1 MFFILIGINTQIK
14 AQEFFFNENVVS
26 FCTEENDLAISF
38 PAGTSGEMAFEFSS
52 GCLGSTLS
60 PQWFIMQIDE
70 PGMLGITIEHSAGY
84 DVDFACYGPFT
95 GKNKQEV
102 IKNINEDVTI
112 YAVEDDYSF
121 LDIYSPSDTCYPQS
135 YLDEYK
141 RIKALEDSI
150 SDDCYSRFFQLD
162 YDDFASYWEYEE
174 YCDAEYENFM
184 ECIDEASQKEHV
196 VYPPDPVQFD
206 ITNPC
211 FRGYNDNYPLE
222 SMVDC
227 SYSTSSKE
235 FCYIPD
241 AKTGEWYLFLVT
253 NYSQKPGTI
262 SFDKTSGSATT
273 NCKII
278 VDAMTVGPV
287 CEGESFDLDVNNA
300 PENATF
306 LWTGPNG
313 FVSTEKN
320 PTISNA
326 TQENAGIYTV
336 VMVSNGVSSDEVEV
350 PVIVNKRQVVD
361 ITKEIKEGESYI
373 FGDEILTTSGE
384 YQKTFTSEDTG
395 CDSIVN
401 LSLTVLKY
409 DPVVVSSNSP
419 VCEGDAIS
427 FEVINSP
434 EDATFLWTGPNGFS
448 SDQKEP
454 VINMTTSDNAGLY
467 SLVATVNGYELP
479 VVETEVVITEKTR
492 VEIDSTIRQG
502 ETISFNGQQ
511 ISASG
516 TYQDTL
522 TSSLSGCDSIVTL
535 NLKVV
540 DYDPITI
547 TNNGPLCE
555 GESLSFSVKNAPENA
570 EFSWSGPNGFSSVA
584 DSPIVD
590 NVLSSNSGTYSL
602 TVTVNGTVLPTAETD
617 VVVNEI
623 KRAEISESIHQGE
636 SFLFNG
642 QQISVSGTY
651 HDTLT
656 SSLSG
661 CDSIVTLNLEVVDY
675 DLITITNNGPLCEG
689 ESLSFSVKN
698 APKNATFSWSG
709 PNGFTSVADSPIV
722 DNVLSTNGG
731 TYSLTITVNGTVLP
745 TAETDVVVNEIK
757 RVEISESIH
766 RGESFLFNGQQ
777 ISVSGTYQA
786 TLTSATSGCDSIV
799 TLDLTVVDYDPIIIT
814 NNSPLCEGELLSFNV
829 KNVPENAT
837 FSWSGPNGF
846 ASSDA
851 TPTVDNVLSTNSGTY
866 SLIVTVN
873 GTVLPTAKTDVVINE
888 IQHTEITDSIHPGE
902 TFLFNGQQLSAS
914 GTYNNT
920 LVSAI
925 SGCDSIV
932 TLNLTVV
939 DYDPI
944 IITNNGPLC
953 EGESLSFNVKNA
965 PKNASFSWSGPDGFS
980 SNDENPTVGNALCT
994 NSGTY
999 SLTVTVNG
1007 TVLPTTETDVVVNK
1021 IQHTEISD
1029 TILQGEAFL
1038 FNGQQISVSGTY
1050 QDTLVSSATG
1060 CDSIVTLKLFV
1071 EEIAPAIVSS
1081 NSPLCEGGNLSLYI
1095 DDAPEGVSYEWVG
1108 PNKFKSTEQNPT
1120 IDDVTKSNSGIYS
1133 VKYEYKGKSFNLTTP
1148 VVINSAKKQHVK
1160 AVIKGDE
1167 TYKIGDVEYSE
1178 AGEYTVT
1185 LVSATD
1191 CDSIVYLTLTRAYE
1205 AKADLIPEIVF
1216 TPNSDGENDRWII
1229 KNVELY
1235 SDINVTIYDRMG
1247 KIVREFNAYDN
1258 QENSWDG
1265 KDYRG
1270 RILPSTDYWYVID
1283 VVESDKQYVGHVTLL
1298 H

>member
-1 MFFILIGINTQIK
+1 MLLFFIMIGIDMQMK
-14 AQEFFFNENVVS
+14 AQVFFSNEDVVP

-38 PAGTSGEMAFEFSS
+38 PAGTSGEEAFDFSS

-70 PGMLGITIEHSAGY
+70 PGMLGITMEHSEGY
-84 DVDFACYGPFT
+84 DVDFACYGPFK

-102 IKNINEDVTI
+102 INSINEDITI
-112 YAVEDDYSF
+112 YNVEDDLSIF
-121 LDIYSPSDTCYPQS
+121 DVYSPSDTCYTQS
-135 YLDEYK
+135 YLDEYN
-141 RIKALEDSI
+141 RVMDLEDSI
-150 SDDCYSRFFQLD
+150 YNDCSSRFFLLN
-162 YDDFASYWEYEE
+162 YFDFNSDQEYEE
-174 YCDAEYENFM
+174 YCEAEYENLM
-184 ECIDEASQKEHV
+184 ECIDETAQKEHAI
-196 VYPPDPVQFD
+196 YPPDPVQFD

-222 SMVDC
+222 SIVDC

-287 CEGESFDLDVNNA
+287 CEGESFELDVNNA

-320 PTISNA
+320 PTISNV

-350 PVIVNKRQVVD
+350 PVVVNKRHVVD

-373 FGDEILTTSGE
+373 FGDEILTTTGE
-384 YQKTFTSEDTG
+384 YQKTFTSEVTG

-419 VCEGDAIS
+419 VCEGNAIS
-427 FEVINSP
+427 FEVLKSP
-434 EDATFLWTGPNGFS
+434 EDATFLWTGPNGFT

-479 VVETEVVITEKTR
+479 VVETEVVVTEKTR

-511 ISASG
+511 IS
-516 TYQDTL
+516 
-522 TSSLSGCDSIVTL
+522 
-535 NLKVV
+535 
-540 DYDPITI
+540 
-547 TNNGPLCE
+547 
-555 GESLSFSVKNAPENA
+555 
-570 EFSWSGPNGFSSVA
+570 
-584 DSPIVD
+584 
-590 NVLSSNSGTYSL
+590 
-602 TVTVNGTVLPTAETD
+602 
-617 VVVNEI
+617 
-623 KRAEISESIHQGE
+623 
-636 SFLFNG
+636 
-642 QQISVSGTY
+642 
-651 HDTLT
+651 
-656 SSLSG
+656 
-661 CDSIVTLNLEVVDY
+661 
-675 DLITITNNGPLCEG
+675 
-689 ESLSFSVKN
+689 
-698 APKNATFSWSG
+698 
-709 PNGFTSVADSPIV
+709 
-722 DNVLSTNGG
+722 
-731 TYSLTITVNGTVLP
+731 
-745 TAETDVVVNEIK
+745 
-757 RVEISESIH
+757 
-766 RGESFLFNGQQ
+766 
-777 ISVSGTYQA
+777 
-786 TLTSATSGCDSIV
+786 
-799 TLDLTVVDYDPIIIT
+799 
-814 NNSPLCEGELLSFNV
+814 
-829 KNVPENAT
+829 VP
-837 FSWSGPNGF
+837 
-846 ASSDA
+846 
-851 TPTVDNVLSTNSGTY
+851 
-866 SLIVTVN
+866 
-873 GTVLPTAKTDVVINE
+873 
-888 IQHTEITDSIHPGE
+888 
-902 TFLFNGQQLSAS
+902 
-914 GTYNNT
+914 
-920 LVSAI
+920 
-925 SGCDSIV
+925 
-932 TLNLTVV
+932 
-939 DYDPI
+939 
-944 IITNNGPLC
+944 
-953 EGESLSFNVKNA
+953 
-965 PKNASFSWSGPDGFS
+965 
-980 SNDENPTVGNALCT
+980 
-994 NSGTY
+994 
-999 SLTVTVNG
+999 
-1007 TVLPTTETDVVVNK
+1007 
-1021 IQHTEISD
+1021 
-1029 TILQGEAFL
+1029 
-1038 FNGQQISVSGTY
+1038 GTY

-1081 NSPLCEGGNLSLYI
+1081 NSPLCEGENLSLYI
-1095 DDAPEGVSYEWVG
+1095 DDAPEGVSYEWNG

-1120 IDDVTKSNSGIYS
+1120 IDGVTKSNSGIYS
-1133 VKYEYKGKSFNLTTP
+1133 VKYEYKGKSFSLTTP

-1167 TYKIGDVEYSE
+1167 TYKIGDAEYSE

-1185 LVSATD
+1185 LVSATN

-1205 AKADLIPEIVF
+1205 SKADLIPEMVF

-1235 SDINVTIYDRMG
+1235 SDITVTIYDRMG

>member
-1 MFFILIGINTQIK
+1 MIGIDMQMK
-14 AQEFFFNENVVS
+14 AQVFFSNEDVVP

-38 PAGTSGEMAFEFSS
+38 PAGTSGEEAFDFSS

-70 PGMLGITIEHSAGY
+70 PGMLGITMEHSEGY
-84 DVDFACYGPFT
+84 DVDFACYGPFK

-102 IKNINEDVTI
+102 INSINEDITI
-112 YAVEDDYSF
+112 YNVEDDLSIF
-121 LDIYSPSDTCYPQS
+121 DVYSPSDTCYTQS
-135 YLDEYK
+135 YLDGYN
-141 RIKALEDSI
+141 RVMDLEDSI
-150 SDDCYSRFFQLD
+150 YNDCSSRFFLLN
-162 YDDFASYWEYEE
+162 YFDFNSDQEYEE
-174 YCDAEYENFM
+174 YCEAEYENLM
-184 ECIDEASQKEHV
+184 ECIDETAQKEHAI
-196 VYPPDPVQFD
+196 YPPDPVQFD

-222 SMVDC
+222 SIVDC

-287 CEGESFDLDVNNA
+287 CEGESFQLDVNNA

-320 PTISNA
+320 PTISNV

-350 PVIVNKRQVVD
+350 PVVVNKRHVVD

-373 FGDEILTTSGE
+373 FGDEILTTTGE
-384 YQKTFTSEDTG
+384 YQKTFTSEVTG

-419 VCEGDAIS
+419 VCEGNAIS
-427 FEVINSP
+427 FEVLKSP
-434 EDATFLWTGPNGFS
+434 EDATFLWTGPNGFT

-479 VVETEVVITEKTR
+479 VVETEVVVTEKTR

-511 ISASG
+511 IS
-516 TYQDTL
+516 
-522 TSSLSGCDSIVTL
+522 
-535 NLKVV
+535 
-540 DYDPITI
+540 
-547 TNNGPLCE
+547 
-555 GESLSFSVKNAPENA
+555 
-570 EFSWSGPNGFSSVA
+570 
-584 DSPIVD
+584 
-590 NVLSSNSGTYSL
+590 
-602 TVTVNGTVLPTAETD
+602 
-617 VVVNEI
+617 
-623 KRAEISESIHQGE
+623 
-636 SFLFNG
+636 
-642 QQISVSGTY
+642 
-651 HDTLT
+651 
-656 SSLSG
+656 
-661 CDSIVTLNLEVVDY
+661 
-675 DLITITNNGPLCEG
+675 
-689 ESLSFSVKN
+689 
-698 APKNATFSWSG
+698 
-709 PNGFTSVADSPIV
+709 
-722 DNVLSTNGG
+722 
-731 TYSLTITVNGTVLP
+731 
-745 TAETDVVVNEIK
+745 
-757 RVEISESIH
+757 
-766 RGESFLFNGQQ
+766 
-777 ISVSGTYQA
+777 
-786 TLTSATSGCDSIV
+786 
-799 TLDLTVVDYDPIIIT
+799 
-814 NNSPLCEGELLSFNV
+814 
-829 KNVPENAT
+829 VP
-837 FSWSGPNGF
+837 
-846 ASSDA
+846 
-851 TPTVDNVLSTNSGTY
+851 
-866 SLIVTVN
+866 
-873 GTVLPTAKTDVVINE
+873 
-888 IQHTEITDSIHPGE
+888 
-902 TFLFNGQQLSAS
+902 
-914 GTYNNT
+914 
-920 LVSAI
+920 
-925 SGCDSIV
+925 
-932 TLNLTVV
+932 
-939 DYDPI
+939 
-944 IITNNGPLC
+944 
-953 EGESLSFNVKNA
+953 
-965 PKNASFSWSGPDGFS
+965 
-980 SNDENPTVGNALCT
+980 
-994 NSGTY
+994 
-999 SLTVTVNG
+999 
-1007 TVLPTTETDVVVNK
+1007 
-1021 IQHTEISD
+1021 
-1029 TILQGEAFL
+1029 
-1038 FNGQQISVSGTY
+1038 GTY

-1060 CDSIVTLKLFV
+1060 CDSIVTLKLIV
-1071 EEIAPAIVSS
+1071 EEIVSAIASN
-1081 NSPLCEGGNLSLYI
+1081 NSPLCEGESLSLYI
-1095 DDAPEGVSYEWVG
+1095 DDAPEGVSYEWTG

-1120 IDDVTKSNSGIYS
+1120 IDGVTKSNSGIYS
-1133 VKYEYKGKSFNLTTP
+1133 VKYEYKGKSFSLTTP

-1167 TYKIGDVEYSE
+1167 TYKIGDAEYSE

-1185 LVSATD
+1185 LVSATN

-1205 AKADLIPEIVF
+1205 SKADLIPEMVF

-1235 SDINVTIYDRMG
+1235 SDITVTIYDRMG

>member
-1 MFFILIGINTQIK
+1 MIKKIIGRFLRLFFILIGINMQIN
-14 AQEFFFNENVVS
+14 AQEFFSNENVVS

-38 PAGTSGEMAFEFSS
+38 PAGTSGEEAFDFYS
-52 GCLGSTLS
+52 GCLGSALS
-60 PQWFIMQIDE
+60 PQWFVMQIDE
-70 PGMLGITIEHSAGY
+70 PGMLGITIEHSEGY
-84 DVDFACYGPFT
+84 DIDFACYGPFM

-102 IKNINEDVTI
+102 VNSINEDITI

-121 LDIYSPSDTCYPQS
+121 EELYNAPDTCYPQS
-135 YLDEYK
+135 YLDEYN
-141 RIKALEDSI
+141 RVKALEESI
-150 SDDCYSRFFQLD
+150 EDDCRNQFFQLD
-162 YDDFASYWEYEE
+162 ISDFDNISEYFDYCENEE
-174 YCDAEYENFM
+174 EKFHA
-184 ECIDEASQKEHV
+184 CIEETEQKEHV
-196 VYPPDPVQFD
+196 IYPPDPVQFD

-211 FRGYNDNYPLE
+211 FRGYNDSYPME

-235 FCYIPD
+235 FCYIPE

-262 SFDKTSGSATT
+262 SFEKTSGSATT

-287 CEGESFDLDVNNA
+287 CEGESFELDVNNA

-350 PVIVNKRQVVD
+350 PVVVNKRHVVD
-361 ITKEIKEGESYI
+361 ITKEIKEGESYV

-384 YQKTFTSEDTG
+384 YQKIFESKDTG

-401 LSLTVLKY
+401 LSLAVLKY

-419 VCEGDAIS
+419 VCEGNAIS
-427 FEVINSP
+427 FEVLNSP
-434 EDATFLWTGPNGFS
+434 ENATFLWTGPNGFS

-454 VINMTTSDNAGLY
+454 VINMATSDNAGLY

-479 VVETEVVITEKTR
+479 VVETEVVMTEKTR

-502 ETISFNGQQ
+502 ETILFNDQQ

-522 TSSLSGCDSIVTL
+522 TSATSGCDSIVTL
-535 NLKVV
+535 NLSVV
-540 DYDPITI
+540 DYDPIII

-555 GESLSFSVKNAPENA
+555 GESLSFSVKDVPKNA

-590 NVLSSNSGTYSL
+590 NVLNTNSGTYSL
-602 TVTVNGTVLPTAETD
+602 TVTVNGIVLPTAETE

-623 KRAEISESIHQGE
+623 KRTEISESIHQGE
-636 SFLFNG
+636 TFLFNG
-642 QQISVSGTY
+642 QQ
-651 HDTLT
+651 L
-656 SSLSG
+656 
-661 CDSIVTLNLEVVDY
+661 
-675 DLITITNNGPLCEG
+675 
-689 ESLSFSVKN
+689 
-698 APKNATFSWSG
+698 
-709 PNGFTSVADSPIV
+709 
-722 DNVLSTNGG
+722 
-731 TYSLTITVNGTVLP
+731 
-745 TAETDVVVNEIK
+745 
-757 RVEISESIH
+757 
-766 RGESFLFNGQQ
+766 
-777 ISVSGTYQA
+777 SVSGTYQD
-786 TLTSATSGCDSIV
+786 TLTSASSGCDSIV

-814 NNSPLCEGELLSFNV
+814 NNSPLCEGQTLLLIV
-829 KNVPENAT
+829 KNAPENAA
-837 FSWSGPNGF
+837 FSWTGPNGF
-846 ASSDA
+846 SSNEDA
-851 TPTVDNVLSTNSGTY
+851 PTVGDMSTTNSGTY
-866 SLIVTVN
+866 SLTVTVN
-873 GTVLPTAKTDVVINE
+873 GIVLPIAETEVIINE
-888 IQHTEITDSIHPGE
+888 IQHTEITDTIHQGE
-902 TFLFNGQQLSAS
+902 MFLFNGQQLSAS
-914 GTYNNT
+914 GTYQNT
-920 LVSAI
+920 LFSAT

-932 TLNLTVV
+932 TLDLTVV

-965 PKNASFSWSGPDGFS
+965 PKNASFSWTGPNGFS
-980 SNDENPTVGNALCT
+980 SNDENPTVDDVMEA

-1007 TVLPTTETDVVVNK
+1007 FVLPTAETDVVVNK
-1021 IQHTEISD
+1021 ILHTEIAD
-1029 TILQGEAFL
+1029 TILQGETFL

-1060 CDSIVTLKLFV
+1060 CDSIVSLMLTV
-1071 EEIAPAIVSS
+1071 EEINLAIISS
-1081 NSPLCEGGNLSLYI
+1081 NSPLCEGEILSLYI
-1095 DDAPEGVSYEWVG
+1095 DDAPEGVSYEWSG

-1133 VKYEYKGKSFNLTTP
+1133 VKYEYKGKSFSLTTP

-1185 LVSATD
+1185 LVSATN

-1205 AKADLIPEIVF
+1205 AKADLIPEMVF

-1258 QENSWDG
+1258 LENSWDG

-1270 RILPSTDYWYVID
+1270 RSLPSTDYWYVID
-1283 VVESDKQYVGHVTLL
+1283 VIESDRQYVGHVTLL
-1298 H
+1298 R

>member
-1 MFFILIGINTQIK
+1 MIGIDMQMK
-14 AQEFFFNENVVS
+14 AQVFFSNEDVVP

-38 PAGTSGEMAFEFSS
+38 PAGTSGEEAFDFSS

-70 PGMLGITIEHSAGY
+70 PGMLGITMEHSEGY
-84 DVDFACYGPFT
+84 DVDFACYGPFK

-102 IKNINEDVTI
+102 INSINEDITI
-112 YAVEDDYSF
+112 YNVEDDLSIF
-121 LDIYSPSDTCYPQS
+121 DVYSPSDTCYTQS
-135 YLDEYK
+135 YLDEYN
-141 RIKALEDSI
+141 RVMDLEDSI
-150 SDDCYSRFFQLD
+150 YNDCSSRFFLLN
-162 YDDFASYWEYEE
+162 YFDFNSDQEYEE
-174 YCDAEYENFM
+174 YCEAEYENLM
-184 ECIDEASQKEHV
+184 ECIDETAQKEHAI
-196 VYPPDPVQFD
+196 YPPDPVQFD

-222 SMVDC
+222 SIVDC

-287 CEGESFDLDVNNA
+287 CEGESFELDVNNA

-320 PTISNA
+320 PTISNV

-350 PVIVNKRQVVD
+350 PVVVNKRHVVD

-373 FGDEILTTSGE
+373 FGDEILTTTGE
-384 YQKTFTSEDTG
+384 YQKTFTSEVTG

-419 VCEGDAIS
+419 VCEGNTIS
-427 FEVINSP
+427 FEVLKSP
-434 EDATFLWTGPNGFS
+434 EDATFLWTGPNGFT

-511 ISASG
+511 IS
-516 TYQDTL
+516 
-522 TSSLSGCDSIVTL
+522 
-535 NLKVV
+535 
-540 DYDPITI
+540 
-547 TNNGPLCE
+547 
-555 GESLSFSVKNAPENA
+555 
-570 EFSWSGPNGFSSVA
+570 
-584 DSPIVD
+584 
-590 NVLSSNSGTYSL
+590 
-602 TVTVNGTVLPTAETD
+602 
-617 VVVNEI
+617 
-623 KRAEISESIHQGE
+623 
-636 SFLFNG
+636 
-642 QQISVSGTY
+642 
-651 HDTLT
+651 
-656 SSLSG
+656 
-661 CDSIVTLNLEVVDY
+661 
-675 DLITITNNGPLCEG
+675 
-689 ESLSFSVKN
+689 
-698 APKNATFSWSG
+698 
-709 PNGFTSVADSPIV
+709 
-722 DNVLSTNGG
+722 
-731 TYSLTITVNGTVLP
+731 
-745 TAETDVVVNEIK
+745 
-757 RVEISESIH
+757 
-766 RGESFLFNGQQ
+766 
-777 ISVSGTYQA
+777 
-786 TLTSATSGCDSIV
+786 
-799 TLDLTVVDYDPIIIT
+799 
-814 NNSPLCEGELLSFNV
+814 
-829 KNVPENAT
+829 VP
-837 FSWSGPNGF
+837 
-846 ASSDA
+846 
-851 TPTVDNVLSTNSGTY
+851 
-866 SLIVTVN
+866 
-873 GTVLPTAKTDVVINE
+873 
-888 IQHTEITDSIHPGE
+888 
-902 TFLFNGQQLSAS
+902 
-914 GTYNNT
+914 
-920 LVSAI
+920 
-925 SGCDSIV
+925 
-932 TLNLTVV
+932 
-939 DYDPI
+939 
-944 IITNNGPLC
+944 
-953 EGESLSFNVKNA
+953 
-965 PKNASFSWSGPDGFS
+965 
-980 SNDENPTVGNALCT
+980 
-994 NSGTY
+994 
-999 SLTVTVNG
+999 
-1007 TVLPTTETDVVVNK
+1007 
-1021 IQHTEISD
+1021 
-1029 TILQGEAFL
+1029 
-1038 FNGQQISVSGTY
+1038 GTY

-1071 EEIAPAIVSS
+1071 EEIAPAIASN
-1081 NSPLCEGGNLSLYI
+1081 NSPLCEGESLSLYI
-1095 DDAPEGVSYEWVG
+1095 DDAPEGVSYEWTG

-1120 IDDVTKSNSGIYS
+1120 IDGVTKSNSGIYS
-1133 VKYEYKGKSFNLTTP
+1133 VKYEYKGKSFSLTTP

-1167 TYKIGDVEYSE
+1167 TYKIGDAEYSE

-1185 LVSATD
+1185 LVSATN

-1205 AKADLIPEIVF
+1205 SKADLIPEMVF

-1235 SDINVTIYDRMG
+1235 SDITVTIYDRMG

>member
-1 MFFILIGINTQIK
+1 MRKRITGRILLLFFIMIGIDMQMK
-14 AQEFFFNENVVS
+14 AQVFFSNEDVVP

-38 PAGTSGEMAFEFSS
+38 PAGTSGEEAFDFSS

-70 PGMLGITIEHSAGY
+70 PGMLGITMEHSEGY
-84 DVDFACYGPFT
+84 DVDFACYGPFK

-102 IKNINEDVTI
+102 INSINEDITI
-112 YAVEDDYSF
+112 YNVEDDLSIF
-121 LDIYSPSDTCYPQS
+121 DVYSPSDTCYTQS
-135 YLDEYK
+135 YLDEYN
-141 RIKALEDSI
+141 RVMDLEDSI
-150 SDDCYSRFFQLD
+150 YNDCSSRFFLLN
-162 YDDFASYWEYEE
+162 YFDFNSDQEYEE
-174 YCDAEYENFM
+174 YCEAEYENLM
-184 ECIDEASQKEHV
+184 ECIDETAQKEHAI
-196 VYPPDPVQFD
+196 YPPDPVQFD

-222 SMVDC
+222 SIVDC

-287 CEGESFDLDVNNA
+287 CEGESFELDVNNA

-320 PTISNA
+320 PTISNV

-350 PVIVNKRQVVD
+350 PVVVNKRHVVD

-373 FGDEILTTSGE
+373 FGDEILTTTGE
-384 YQKTFTSEDTG
+384 YQKTFTSEVTG

-419 VCEGDAIS
+419 VCEGNAIS
-427 FEVINSP
+427 FEVLKSP
-434 EDATFLWTGPNGFS
+434 EDATFLWTGPNGFT

-479 VVETEVVITEKTR
+479 VVETEVVVTEKTR

-511 ISASG
+511 IS
-516 TYQDTL
+516 
-522 TSSLSGCDSIVTL
+522 
-535 NLKVV
+535 
-540 DYDPITI
+540 
-547 TNNGPLCE
+547 
-555 GESLSFSVKNAPENA
+555 
-570 EFSWSGPNGFSSVA
+570 
-584 DSPIVD
+584 
-590 NVLSSNSGTYSL
+590 
-602 TVTVNGTVLPTAETD
+602 
-617 VVVNEI
+617 
-623 KRAEISESIHQGE
+623 
-636 SFLFNG
+636 
-642 QQISVSGTY
+642 
-651 HDTLT
+651 
-656 SSLSG
+656 
-661 CDSIVTLNLEVVDY
+661 
-675 DLITITNNGPLCEG
+675 
-689 ESLSFSVKN
+689 
-698 APKNATFSWSG
+698 
-709 PNGFTSVADSPIV
+709 
-722 DNVLSTNGG
+722 
-731 TYSLTITVNGTVLP
+731 
-745 TAETDVVVNEIK
+745 
-757 RVEISESIH
+757 
-766 RGESFLFNGQQ
+766 
-777 ISVSGTYQA
+777 
-786 TLTSATSGCDSIV
+786 
-799 TLDLTVVDYDPIIIT
+799 
-814 NNSPLCEGELLSFNV
+814 
-829 KNVPENAT
+829 VP
-837 FSWSGPNGF
+837 
-846 ASSDA
+846 
-851 TPTVDNVLSTNSGTY
+851 
-866 SLIVTVN
+866 
-873 GTVLPTAKTDVVINE
+873 
-888 IQHTEITDSIHPGE
+888 
-902 TFLFNGQQLSAS
+902 
-914 GTYNNT
+914 
-920 LVSAI
+920 
-925 SGCDSIV
+925 
-932 TLNLTVV
+932 
-939 DYDPI
+939 
-944 IITNNGPLC
+944 
-953 EGESLSFNVKNA
+953 
-965 PKNASFSWSGPDGFS
+965 
-980 SNDENPTVGNALCT
+980 
-994 NSGTY
+994 
-999 SLTVTVNG
+999 
-1007 TVLPTTETDVVVNK
+1007 
-1021 IQHTEISD
+1021 
-1029 TILQGEAFL
+1029 
-1038 FNGQQISVSGTY
+1038 GTY

-1060 CDSIVTLKLFV
+1060 CDSIVTLKLIV
-1071 EEIAPAIVSS
+1071 EEIVSAIASN
-1081 NSPLCEGGNLSLYI
+1081 NSPLCEGESLSLYI
-1095 DDAPEGVSYEWVG
+1095 DDAPEGVSYEWTG

-1120 IDDVTKSNSGIYS
+1120 IDGVTKSNSGIYS
-1133 VKYEYKGKSFNLTTP
+1133 VKYEYKGKSFSLTTP

-1167 TYKIGDVEYSE
+1167 TYKIGDAEYSE

-1185 LVSATD
+1185 LVSATN

-1205 AKADLIPEIVF
+1205 SKADLIPEMVF

-1235 SDINVTIYDRMG
+1235 SDITVTIYDRMG

>member
-1 MFFILIGINTQIK
+1 MIGIDMQMK
-14 AQEFFFNENVVS
+14 AQVFFSNEDVVP

-38 PAGTSGEMAFEFSS
+38 PAGTSGEEAFDFSS

-70 PGMLGITIEHSAGY
+70 PGMLGITMEHSEGY
-84 DVDFACYGPFT
+84 DVDFACYGPFK

-102 IKNINEDVTI
+102 INSINEDITI
-112 YAVEDDYSF
+112 YNVEDDLSIF
-121 LDIYSPSDTCYPQS
+121 DVYSPSDTCYTQS
-135 YLDEYK
+135 YLDEYN
-141 RIKALEDSI
+141 RVMDLEDSI
-150 SDDCYSRFFQLD
+150 YNDCSSRFFLLN
-162 YDDFASYWEYEE
+162 YFDFNSDQEYEE
-174 YCDAEYENFM
+174 YCEAEYENLM
-184 ECIDEASQKEHV
+184 ECIDETAQKEHAI
-196 VYPPDPVQFD
+196 YPPDPVQFD

-222 SMVDC
+222 SIVDC

-287 CEGESFDLDVNNA
+287 CEGESFELDVNNA

-320 PTISNA
+320 PTISNV

-350 PVIVNKRQVVD
+350 PVVVNKRHVVD

-373 FGDEILTTSGE
+373 FGDEILTTTGE
-384 YQKTFTSEDTG
+384 YQKTFTSEVTG

-419 VCEGDAIS
+419 VCEGNAIS
-427 FEVINSP
+427 FEVLKSP
-434 EDATFLWTGPNGFS
+434 EDATFLWTGPNGFT

-511 ISASG
+511 IS
-516 TYQDTL
+516 
-522 TSSLSGCDSIVTL
+522 
-535 NLKVV
+535 
-540 DYDPITI
+540 
-547 TNNGPLCE
+547 
-555 GESLSFSVKNAPENA
+555 
-570 EFSWSGPNGFSSVA
+570 
-584 DSPIVD
+584 
-590 NVLSSNSGTYSL
+590 
-602 TVTVNGTVLPTAETD
+602 
-617 VVVNEI
+617 
-623 KRAEISESIHQGE
+623 
-636 SFLFNG
+636 
-642 QQISVSGTY
+642 
-651 HDTLT
+651 
-656 SSLSG
+656 
-661 CDSIVTLNLEVVDY
+661 
-675 DLITITNNGPLCEG
+675 
-689 ESLSFSVKN
+689 
-698 APKNATFSWSG
+698 
-709 PNGFTSVADSPIV
+709 
-722 DNVLSTNGG
+722 
-731 TYSLTITVNGTVLP
+731 
-745 TAETDVVVNEIK
+745 
-757 RVEISESIH
+757 
-766 RGESFLFNGQQ
+766 
-777 ISVSGTYQA
+777 
-786 TLTSATSGCDSIV
+786 
-799 TLDLTVVDYDPIIIT
+799 
-814 NNSPLCEGELLSFNV
+814 
-829 KNVPENAT
+829 VP
-837 FSWSGPNGF
+837 
-846 ASSDA
+846 
-851 TPTVDNVLSTNSGTY
+851 
-866 SLIVTVN
+866 
-873 GTVLPTAKTDVVINE
+873 
-888 IQHTEITDSIHPGE
+888 
-902 TFLFNGQQLSAS
+902 
-914 GTYNNT
+914 
-920 LVSAI
+920 
-925 SGCDSIV
+925 
-932 TLNLTVV
+932 
-939 DYDPI
+939 
-944 IITNNGPLC
+944 
-953 EGESLSFNVKNA
+953 
-965 PKNASFSWSGPDGFS
+965 
-980 SNDENPTVGNALCT
+980 
-994 NSGTY
+994 
-999 SLTVTVNG
+999 
-1007 TVLPTTETDVVVNK
+1007 
-1021 IQHTEISD
+1021 
-1029 TILQGEAFL
+1029 
-1038 FNGQQISVSGTY
+1038 GTY

-1060 CDSIVTLKLFV
+1060 CDSIVTLKLIV
-1071 EEIAPAIVSS
+1071 EEIVSAIASN
-1081 NSPLCEGGNLSLYI
+1081 NSPLCEGESLSLYI
-1095 DDAPEGVSYEWVG
+1095 DDAPEGVSYEWTG

-1120 IDDVTKSNSGIYS
+1120 IDGVTKSNSGIYS
-1133 VKYEYKGKSFNLTTP
+1133 VKYEYKGKSFSLTTP

-1167 TYKIGDVEYSE
+1167 TYKIGDAEYSE

-1185 LVSATD
+1185 LVSATN

-1205 AKADLIPEIVF
+1205 SKADLIPEMVF

-1235 SDINVTIYDRMG
+1235 SDITVTIYDRMG

>member
-1 MFFILIGINTQIK
+1 MIGIDMQMK
-14 AQEFFFNENVVS
+14 AQVFFSNEDVVP

-38 PAGTSGEMAFEFSS
+38 PAGTSGEEAFDFSS

-70 PGMLGITIEHSAGY
+70 PGMLGITMEHSEGY
-84 DVDFACYGPFT
+84 DVDFACYGPFK

-102 IKNINEDVTI
+102 INSINEDITI
-112 YAVEDDYSF
+112 YNVEDDLSIF
-121 LDIYSPSDTCYPQS
+121 DVYSPSDTCYTQS
-135 YLDEYK
+135 YLDEYN
-141 RIKALEDSI
+141 RVMDLEDSI
-150 SDDCYSRFFQLD
+150 YNDCSSRFFLLN
-162 YDDFASYWEYEE
+162 YFDFNSDQEYEE
-174 YCDAEYENFM
+174 YCEAEYENLM
-184 ECIDEASQKEHV
+184 ECIDETAQKEHAI
-196 VYPPDPVQFD
+196 YPPDPVQFD

-222 SMVDC
+222 SIVDC

-287 CEGESFDLDVNNA
+287 CEGESFELDVNNA

-320 PTISNA
+320 PTISNV

-350 PVIVNKRQVVD
+350 PVVVNKRHVVD

-373 FGDEILTTSGE
+373 FGDEILTTTGE
-384 YQKTFTSEDTG
+384 YQKTFTSEVTG

-419 VCEGDAIS
+419 VCEGNAIS
-427 FEVINSP
+427 FEVLKSP
-434 EDATFLWTGPNGFS
+434 EDATFLWTGPNGFT

-479 VVETEVVITEKTR
+479 VVETEVVVTEKTR

-511 ISASG
+511 IS
-516 TYQDTL
+516 
-522 TSSLSGCDSIVTL
+522 
-535 NLKVV
+535 
-540 DYDPITI
+540 
-547 TNNGPLCE
+547 
-555 GESLSFSVKNAPENA
+555 
-570 EFSWSGPNGFSSVA
+570 
-584 DSPIVD
+584 
-590 NVLSSNSGTYSL
+590 
-602 TVTVNGTVLPTAETD
+602 
-617 VVVNEI
+617 
-623 KRAEISESIHQGE
+623 
-636 SFLFNG
+636 
-642 QQISVSGTY
+642 
-651 HDTLT
+651 
-656 SSLSG
+656 
-661 CDSIVTLNLEVVDY
+661 
-675 DLITITNNGPLCEG
+675 
-689 ESLSFSVKN
+689 
-698 APKNATFSWSG
+698 
-709 PNGFTSVADSPIV
+709 
-722 DNVLSTNGG
+722 
-731 TYSLTITVNGTVLP
+731 
-745 TAETDVVVNEIK
+745 
-757 RVEISESIH
+757 
-766 RGESFLFNGQQ
+766 
-777 ISVSGTYQA
+777 
-786 TLTSATSGCDSIV
+786 
-799 TLDLTVVDYDPIIIT
+799 
-814 NNSPLCEGELLSFNV
+814 
-829 KNVPENAT
+829 VP
-837 FSWSGPNGF
+837 
-846 ASSDA
+846 
-851 TPTVDNVLSTNSGTY
+851 
-866 SLIVTVN
+866 
-873 GTVLPTAKTDVVINE
+873 
-888 IQHTEITDSIHPGE
+888 
-902 TFLFNGQQLSAS
+902 
-914 GTYNNT
+914 
-920 LVSAI
+920 
-925 SGCDSIV
+925 
-932 TLNLTVV
+932 
-939 DYDPI
+939 
-944 IITNNGPLC
+944 
-953 EGESLSFNVKNA
+953 
-965 PKNASFSWSGPDGFS
+965 
-980 SNDENPTVGNALCT
+980 
-994 NSGTY
+994 
-999 SLTVTVNG
+999 
-1007 TVLPTTETDVVVNK
+1007 
-1021 IQHTEISD
+1021 
-1029 TILQGEAFL
+1029 
-1038 FNGQQISVSGTY
+1038 GTY
-1050 QDTLVSSATG
+1050 QDTLVNSATG
-1060 CDSIVTLKLFV
+1060 CDSIVTLKLIV
-1071 EEIAPAIVSS
+1071 EEIVSAIASN
-1081 NSPLCEGGNLSLYI
+1081 NSPLCEGESLSLYI
-1095 DDAPEGVSYEWVG
+1095 DDAPEGVSYEWTG

-1120 IDDVTKSNSGIYS
+1120 IDGVTKSNSGIYS
-1133 VKYEYKGKSFNLTTP
+1133 VKYEYKGKSFSLTTP

-1167 TYKIGDVEYSE
+1167 TYKIGDAEYSE

-1185 LVSATD
+1185 LVSATN

-1205 AKADLIPEIVF
+1205 SKADLIPEMVF

-1235 SDINVTIYDRMG
+1235 SDITVTIYDRMG

>member
-1 MFFILIGINTQIK
+1 MLLFFIMIGIDMQMK
-14 AQEFFFNENVVS
+14 AQVFFSNEDVVP

-38 PAGTSGEMAFEFSS
+38 PAGTSGEEAFDFSS

-70 PGMLGITIEHSAGY
+70 PGMLGITMEHSEGY
-84 DVDFACYGPFT
+84 DVDFACYGPFK

-102 IKNINEDVTI
+102 INSINEDITI
-112 YAVEDDYSF
+112 YNVEDDLSIF
-121 LDIYSPSDTCYPQS
+121 DVYSPSDTCYTQS
-135 YLDEYK
+135 YLDEYN
-141 RIKALEDSI
+141 RVMDLEDSI
-150 SDDCYSRFFQLD
+150 YNDCSSRFFLLN
-162 YDDFASYWEYEE
+162 YFDFNSDQEYEE
-174 YCDAEYENFM
+174 YCEAEYENLM
-184 ECIDEASQKEHV
+184 ECIDETAQKEHAI
-196 VYPPDPVQFD
+196 YPPDPVQFD

-222 SMVDC
+222 SIVDC

-287 CEGESFDLDVNNA
+287 CEGESFELDVNNA

-320 PTISNA
+320 PTISNV

-350 PVIVNKRQVVD
+350 PVVVNKRHVVD

-373 FGDEILTTSGE
+373 FGDEILTTTGE
-384 YQKTFTSEDTG
+384 YQKTFTSEVTG

-419 VCEGDAIS
+419 VCEGNAIS
-427 FEVINSP
+427 FEVLKSP
-434 EDATFLWTGPNGFS
+434 EDATFLWTGPNGFT

-479 VVETEVVITEKTR
+479 VVETEVVVTEKTR

-511 ISASG
+511 IS
-516 TYQDTL
+516 
-522 TSSLSGCDSIVTL
+522 
-535 NLKVV
+535 
-540 DYDPITI
+540 
-547 TNNGPLCE
+547 
-555 GESLSFSVKNAPENA
+555 
-570 EFSWSGPNGFSSVA
+570 
-584 DSPIVD
+584 
-590 NVLSSNSGTYSL
+590 
-602 TVTVNGTVLPTAETD
+602 
-617 VVVNEI
+617 
-623 KRAEISESIHQGE
+623 
-636 SFLFNG
+636 
-642 QQISVSGTY
+642 
-651 HDTLT
+651 
-656 SSLSG
+656 
-661 CDSIVTLNLEVVDY
+661 
-675 DLITITNNGPLCEG
+675 
-689 ESLSFSVKN
+689 
-698 APKNATFSWSG
+698 
-709 PNGFTSVADSPIV
+709 
-722 DNVLSTNGG
+722 
-731 TYSLTITVNGTVLP
+731 
-745 TAETDVVVNEIK
+745 
-757 RVEISESIH
+757 
-766 RGESFLFNGQQ
+766 
-777 ISVSGTYQA
+777 
-786 TLTSATSGCDSIV
+786 
-799 TLDLTVVDYDPIIIT
+799 
-814 NNSPLCEGELLSFNV
+814 
-829 KNVPENAT
+829 VP
-837 FSWSGPNGF
+837 
-846 ASSDA
+846 
-851 TPTVDNVLSTNSGTY
+851 
-866 SLIVTVN
+866 
-873 GTVLPTAKTDVVINE
+873 
-888 IQHTEITDSIHPGE
+888 
-902 TFLFNGQQLSAS
+902 
-914 GTYNNT
+914 
-920 LVSAI
+920 
-925 SGCDSIV
+925 
-932 TLNLTVV
+932 
-939 DYDPI
+939 
-944 IITNNGPLC
+944 
-953 EGESLSFNVKNA
+953 
-965 PKNASFSWSGPDGFS
+965 
-980 SNDENPTVGNALCT
+980 
-994 NSGTY
+994 
-999 SLTVTVNG
+999 
-1007 TVLPTTETDVVVNK
+1007 
-1021 IQHTEISD
+1021 
-1029 TILQGEAFL
+1029 
-1038 FNGQQISVSGTY
+1038 GTY

-1060 CDSIVTLKLFV
+1060 CDSIVTLKLIV
-1071 EEIAPAIVSS
+1071 EEIVSAIASN
-1081 NSPLCEGGNLSLYI
+1081 NSPLCEGESLSLYI
-1095 DDAPEGVSYEWVG
+1095 DDAPEGVSYEWTG

-1120 IDDVTKSNSGIYS
+1120 IDGVTKSNSGIYS
-1133 VKYEYKGKSFNLTTP
+1133 VKYEYKGKSFSLTTP

-1167 TYKIGDVEYSE
+1167 TYKIGDAEYSE

-1185 LVSATD
+1185 LVSATN

-1205 AKADLIPEIVF
+1205 SKADLIPEMVF

-1235 SDINVTIYDRMG
+1235 SDITVTIYDRMG

>member
-1 MFFILIGINTQIK
+1 MLLFFIMIGIDMQIK
-14 AQEFFFNENVVS
+14 AQEFFSNEDVVP

-38 PAGTSGEMAFEFSS
+38 PAGTSGEEAFDFSS

-70 PGMLGITIEHSAGY
+70 PGMLGITMEHSEGY
-84 DVDFACYGPFT
+84 DVDFACYGPFK

-102 IKNINEDVTI
+102 INSINEDITI
-112 YAVEDDYSF
+112 YNVEDDLSIF
-121 LDIYSPSDTCYPQS
+121 DVYSPSDTCYTQS
-135 YLDEYK
+135 YLDEYN
-141 RIKALEDSI
+141 RVMDLEDSI
-150 SDDCYSRFFQLD
+150 YNDCSSRFFLLN
-162 YDDFASYWEYEE
+162 YFDFNSDQEYEE
-174 YCDAEYENFM
+174 YCEAEYENLM
-184 ECIDEASQKEHV
+184 ECIDETAQKEHAI
-196 VYPPDPVQFD
+196 YPPDPVQFD

-222 SMVDC
+222 SIVDC

-287 CEGESFDLDVNNA
+287 CEGESFELDVNNA

-320 PTISNA
+320 PTISNV

-350 PVIVNKRQVVD
+350 PVVVNKRHVVD

-373 FGDEILTTSGE
+373 FGDEILTTTGE
-384 YQKTFTSEDTG
+384 YQKTFTSEVTG

-419 VCEGDAIS
+419 VCEGNAIS
-427 FEVINSP
+427 FEVLKSP
-434 EDATFLWTGPNGFS
+434 EDATFLWTGPNGFT

-511 ISASG
+511 IS
-516 TYQDTL
+516 
-522 TSSLSGCDSIVTL
+522 
-535 NLKVV
+535 
-540 DYDPITI
+540 
-547 TNNGPLCE
+547 
-555 GESLSFSVKNAPENA
+555 
-570 EFSWSGPNGFSSVA
+570 
-584 DSPIVD
+584 
-590 NVLSSNSGTYSL
+590 
-602 TVTVNGTVLPTAETD
+602 
-617 VVVNEI
+617 
-623 KRAEISESIHQGE
+623 
-636 SFLFNG
+636 
-642 QQISVSGTY
+642 
-651 HDTLT
+651 
-656 SSLSG
+656 
-661 CDSIVTLNLEVVDY
+661 
-675 DLITITNNGPLCEG
+675 
-689 ESLSFSVKN
+689 
-698 APKNATFSWSG
+698 
-709 PNGFTSVADSPIV
+709 
-722 DNVLSTNGG
+722 
-731 TYSLTITVNGTVLP
+731 
-745 TAETDVVVNEIK
+745 
-757 RVEISESIH
+757 
-766 RGESFLFNGQQ
+766 
-777 ISVSGTYQA
+777 
-786 TLTSATSGCDSIV
+786 
-799 TLDLTVVDYDPIIIT
+799 
-814 NNSPLCEGELLSFNV
+814 
-829 KNVPENAT
+829 VP
-837 FSWSGPNGF
+837 
-846 ASSDA
+846 
-851 TPTVDNVLSTNSGTY
+851 
-866 SLIVTVN
+866 
-873 GTVLPTAKTDVVINE
+873 
-888 IQHTEITDSIHPGE
+888 
-902 TFLFNGQQLSAS
+902 
-914 GTYNNT
+914 
-920 LVSAI
+920 
-925 SGCDSIV
+925 
-932 TLNLTVV
+932 
-939 DYDPI
+939 
-944 IITNNGPLC
+944 
-953 EGESLSFNVKNA
+953 
-965 PKNASFSWSGPDGFS
+965 
-980 SNDENPTVGNALCT
+980 
-994 NSGTY
+994 
-999 SLTVTVNG
+999 
-1007 TVLPTTETDVVVNK
+1007 
-1021 IQHTEISD
+1021 
-1029 TILQGEAFL
+1029 
-1038 FNGQQISVSGTY
+1038 GTY

-1081 NSPLCEGGNLSLYI
+1081 NSPLCEGESLSLYI
-1095 DDAPEGVSYEWVG
+1095 DDAPEGVSYEWTG

-1120 IDDVTKSNSGIYS
+1120 IDGVTKSNSGIYS
-1133 VKYEYKGKSFNLTTP
+1133 VKYEYKGKSFSLTTP

-1167 TYKIGDVEYSE
+1167 TYKIGDAEYSE

-1185 LVSATD
+1185 LVSATN

-1205 AKADLIPEIVF
+1205 SKADLIPEMVF

-1235 SDINVTIYDRMG
+1235 SDITVTIYDRMG

>member
-1 MFFILIGINTQIK
+1 MQIN
-14 AQEFFFNENVVS
+14 AQEFFSNENVVS

-38 PAGTSGEMAFEFSS
+38 PAGTSGEEAFDFYS
-52 GCLGSTLS
+52 GCLESTLS

-70 PGMLGITIEHSAGY
+70 PGMLGISIEHSEGY

-102 IKNINEDVTI
+102 INSINEDATI
-112 YAVEDDYSF
+112 YAVEADNSLYT
-121 LDIYSPSDTCYPQS
+121 PSDTCYPQS
-135 YLDEYK
+135 YFDECK
-141 RIKALEDSI
+141 RVEILEDSI
-150 SDDCYSRFFQLD
+150 MSDCYSHFFL
-162 YDDFASYWEYEE
+162 YEE
-174 YCDAEYENFM
+174 SDFNSYSEFEDYFYAEYEKCQ
-184 ECIDEASQKEHV
+184 ECIDETIDKEHV

-211 FRGYNDNYPLE
+211 FRGYNDSYPKE

-235 FCYIPD
+235 FCYIPE

-262 SFDKTSGSATT
+262 SFNKTSGSATT

-287 CEGESFDLDVNNA
+287 CEGESFELDVNNA

-350 PVIVNKRQVVD
+350 PVVVNKRHVVD
-361 ITKEIKEGESYI
+361 ITKEIKEGEFYV

-384 YQKTFTSEDTG
+384 YQKIFESKDTG

-419 VCEGDAIS
+419 VCEGNSIS
-427 FEVINSP
+427 FEVLNSP
-434 EDATFLWTGPNGFS
+434 ENATFLWTGPNGFS

-454 VINMTTSDNAGLY
+454 VINMATSDNAGLY

-479 VVETEVVITEKTR
+479 VVETEVVMTEKTR

-502 ETISFNGQQ
+502 ETILFNDQQ

-522 TSSLSGCDSIVTL
+522 TSATSGCDSIVTL
-535 NLKVV
+535 NLSVV
-540 DYDPITI
+540 DYDPIII

-555 GESLSFSVKNAPENA
+555 GESLSFSVKDAPKNA

-590 NVLSSNSGTYSL
+590 NVLSTNSGTYSL
-602 TVTVNGTVLPTAETD
+602 TVTVNGIVLPTAETE

-623 KRAEISESIHQGE
+623 KRTEISESIHQGE
-636 SFLFNG
+636 TFLFNG
-642 QQISVSGTY
+642 QQ
-651 HDTLT
+651 L
-656 SSLSG
+656 
-661 CDSIVTLNLEVVDY
+661 
-675 DLITITNNGPLCEG
+675 
-689 ESLSFSVKN
+689 
-698 APKNATFSWSG
+698 
-709 PNGFTSVADSPIV
+709 
-722 DNVLSTNGG
+722 
-731 TYSLTITVNGTVLP
+731 
-745 TAETDVVVNEIK
+745 
-757 RVEISESIH
+757 
-766 RGESFLFNGQQ
+766 
-777 ISVSGTYQA
+777 SVSGTYQD
-786 TLTSATSGCDSIV
+786 TLTSASSGCDSIV

-814 NNSPLCEGELLSFNV
+814 NNSPLCEGQTLLLIV
-829 KNVPENAT
+829 KNAPENAA
-837 FSWSGPNGF
+837 FSWTGPNGF
-846 ASSDA
+846 SSNEDA
-851 TPTVDNVLSTNSGTY
+851 PTVGDMSTINSGTY
-866 SLIVTVN
+866 FLTVTVN
-873 GTVLPTAKTDVVINE
+873 GIVLPTVETEVIINE
-888 IQHTEITDSIHPGE
+888 IQHTEITDTIHQGE
-902 TFLFNGQQLSAS
+902 TFLFNGQQFSAS
-914 GTYNNT
+914 GTYQNT
-920 LVSAI
+920 LFSAT
-925 SGCDSIV
+925 SGCDSVV

-965 PKNASFSWSGPDGFS
+965 PKNASFSWTGPNGFS
-980 SNDENPTVGNALCT
+980 SNDENPTVDDAMDA

-999 SLTVTVNG
+999 SLIVTVNG
-1007 TVLPTTETDVVVNK
+1007 IVLPTAETDVVVNK
-1021 IQHTEISD
+1021 IPHTEIAD
-1029 TILQGEAFL
+1029 TILQGESFL

-1060 CDSIVTLKLFV
+1060 CDSIVSLMLTV
-1071 EEIAPAIVSS
+1071 EEINLAIISS
-1081 NSPLCEGGNLSLYI
+1081 NSPLCEGGSLSLYI
-1095 DDAPEGVSYEWVG
+1095 DDAPEGVSYEWIG

-1133 VKYEYKGKSFNLTTP
+1133 VKYEYKGKSFSLTTP
-1148 VVINSAKKQHVK
+1148 VEINSAKKQFVN

-1185 LVSATD
+1185 LVSESD

-1205 AKADLIPEIVF
+1205 AKADLIPEMVF

-1258 QENSWDG
+1258 LENSWDG

-1270 RILPSTDYWYVID
+1270 RPLPSTDYWYVID
-1283 VVESDKQYVGHVTLL
+1283 VVESDRQYVGHVTLL
-1298 H
+1298 R

>member
-1 MFFILIGINTQIK
+1 MIGIDMQMK
-14 AQEFFFNENVVS
+14 AQVFFSNEDVVP

-38 PAGTSGEMAFEFSS
+38 PAGTSGEEAFDFSS

-70 PGMLGITIEHSAGY
+70 PGMLGITMEHSEGY
-84 DVDFACYGPFT
+84 DVDFACYGPFK

-102 IKNINEDVTI
+102 INSINEDITI
-112 YAVEDDYSF
+112 YNVEDDLSIF
-121 LDIYSPSDTCYPQS
+121 DVYSPSDTCYTQS
-135 YLDEYK
+135 YLDEYN
-141 RIKALEDSI
+141 RVMDLEDSI
-150 SDDCYSRFFQLD
+150 YNDCSSRFFLLN
-162 YDDFASYWEYEE
+162 YFDFNSDQEYEE
-174 YCDAEYENFM
+174 YCEAEYENLM
-184 ECIDEASQKEHV
+184 ECIDETAQKEHAI
-196 VYPPDPVQFD
+196 YPPDPVQFD

-222 SMVDC
+222 SIVDC

-287 CEGESFDLDVNNA
+287 CEGESFELDVNNA

-320 PTISNA
+320 PTISNV

-350 PVIVNKRQVVD
+350 PVVVNKRHVVD

-373 FGDEILTTSGE
+373 FGDEILTTTGE
-384 YQKTFTSEDTG
+384 YQKTFTSEVTG

-419 VCEGDAIS
+419 VCEGNAIS
-427 FEVINSP
+427 FEVLKSP
-434 EDATFLWTGPNGFS
+434 EDATFLWTGPNGFT

-479 VVETEVVITEKTR
+479 VVETEVVVTEKTR
-492 VEIDSTIRQG
+492 VDIDSTIRQG

-511 ISASG
+511 IS
-516 TYQDTL
+516 
-522 TSSLSGCDSIVTL
+522 
-535 NLKVV
+535 
-540 DYDPITI
+540 
-547 TNNGPLCE
+547 
-555 GESLSFSVKNAPENA
+555 
-570 EFSWSGPNGFSSVA
+570 
-584 DSPIVD
+584 
-590 NVLSSNSGTYSL
+590 
-602 TVTVNGTVLPTAETD
+602 
-617 VVVNEI
+617 
-623 KRAEISESIHQGE
+623 
-636 SFLFNG
+636 
-642 QQISVSGTY
+642 
-651 HDTLT
+651 
-656 SSLSG
+656 
-661 CDSIVTLNLEVVDY
+661 
-675 DLITITNNGPLCEG
+675 
-689 ESLSFSVKN
+689 
-698 APKNATFSWSG
+698 
-709 PNGFTSVADSPIV
+709 
-722 DNVLSTNGG
+722 
-731 TYSLTITVNGTVLP
+731 
-745 TAETDVVVNEIK
+745 
-757 RVEISESIH
+757 
-766 RGESFLFNGQQ
+766 
-777 ISVSGTYQA
+777 
-786 TLTSATSGCDSIV
+786 
-799 TLDLTVVDYDPIIIT
+799 
-814 NNSPLCEGELLSFNV
+814 
-829 KNVPENAT
+829 VP
-837 FSWSGPNGF
+837 
-846 ASSDA
+846 
-851 TPTVDNVLSTNSGTY
+851 
-866 SLIVTVN
+866 
-873 GTVLPTAKTDVVINE
+873 
-888 IQHTEITDSIHPGE
+888 
-902 TFLFNGQQLSAS
+902 
-914 GTYNNT
+914 
-920 LVSAI
+920 
-925 SGCDSIV
+925 
-932 TLNLTVV
+932 
-939 DYDPI
+939 
-944 IITNNGPLC
+944 
-953 EGESLSFNVKNA
+953 
-965 PKNASFSWSGPDGFS
+965 
-980 SNDENPTVGNALCT
+980 
-994 NSGTY
+994 
-999 SLTVTVNG
+999 
-1007 TVLPTTETDVVVNK
+1007 
-1021 IQHTEISD
+1021 
-1029 TILQGEAFL
+1029 
-1038 FNGQQISVSGTY
+1038 GTY

-1060 CDSIVTLKLFV
+1060 CDSIVTLKLIV
-1071 EEIAPAIVSS
+1071 EEIVSAIASN
-1081 NSPLCEGGNLSLYI
+1081 NSPLCEGESLSLYI
-1095 DDAPEGVSYEWVG
+1095 DDAPEGVSYEWTG

-1120 IDDVTKSNSGIYS
+1120 IDGVTKSNSGIYS
-1133 VKYEYKGKSFNLTTP
+1133 VKYEYKGKSFSLTTP

-1167 TYKIGDVEYSE
+1167 TYKIGDAEYSE

-1185 LVSATD
+1185 LVSATN

-1205 AKADLIPEIVF
+1205 SKADLIPEMVF

-1235 SDINVTIYDRMG
+1235 SDITVTIYDRMG

>member
-1 MFFILIGINTQIK
+1 MIGIDMQMK
-14 AQEFFFNENVVS
+14 AQVFFSNEDVVP

-38 PAGTSGEMAFEFSS
+38 PAGTSGEEAFDFSS

-70 PGMLGITIEHSAGY
+70 PGMLGITMEHSEGY
-84 DVDFACYGPFT
+84 DVDFACYGPFK

-102 IKNINEDVTI
+102 INSINEDITI
-112 YAVEDDYSF
+112 YNVEDDLSIF
-121 LDIYSPSDTCYPQS
+121 DVYSPSDTCYTQS
-135 YLDEYK
+135 YLDEYN
-141 RIKALEDSI
+141 RVMDLEDSI
-150 SDDCYSRFFQLD
+150 YNDCSSRFFLLN
-162 YDDFASYWEYEE
+162 YFDFNSDQEYEE
-174 YCDAEYENFM
+174 YCEAEYENLM
-184 ECIDEASQKEHV
+184 ECIDETAQKEHAI
-196 VYPPDPVQFD
+196 YPPDPVQFD

-222 SMVDC
+222 SIVDC

-287 CEGESFDLDVNNA
+287 CEGESFELDVNNA

-320 PTISNA
+320 PTISNV

-350 PVIVNKRQVVD
+350 PVVVNKRHVVD

-373 FGDEILTTSGE
+373 FGDEILTTTGE
-384 YQKTFTSEDTG
+384 YQKTFTSEVTG

-419 VCEGDAIS
+419 VCEGNAIS
-427 FEVINSP
+427 FEVLKSP
-434 EDATFLWTGPNGFS
+434 EDATFLWTGPNGFT

-479 VVETEVVITEKTR
+479 VVETEVVVTEKTR

-511 ISASG
+511 IS
-516 TYQDTL
+516 
-522 TSSLSGCDSIVTL
+522 
-535 NLKVV
+535 
-540 DYDPITI
+540 
-547 TNNGPLCE
+547 
-555 GESLSFSVKNAPENA
+555 
-570 EFSWSGPNGFSSVA
+570 
-584 DSPIVD
+584 
-590 NVLSSNSGTYSL
+590 
-602 TVTVNGTVLPTAETD
+602 
-617 VVVNEI
+617 
-623 KRAEISESIHQGE
+623 
-636 SFLFNG
+636 
-642 QQISVSGTY
+642 
-651 HDTLT
+651 
-656 SSLSG
+656 
-661 CDSIVTLNLEVVDY
+661 
-675 DLITITNNGPLCEG
+675 
-689 ESLSFSVKN
+689 
-698 APKNATFSWSG
+698 
-709 PNGFTSVADSPIV
+709 
-722 DNVLSTNGG
+722 
-731 TYSLTITVNGTVLP
+731 
-745 TAETDVVVNEIK
+745 
-757 RVEISESIH
+757 
-766 RGESFLFNGQQ
+766 
-777 ISVSGTYQA
+777 
-786 TLTSATSGCDSIV
+786 
-799 TLDLTVVDYDPIIIT
+799 
-814 NNSPLCEGELLSFNV
+814 
-829 KNVPENAT
+829 VP
-837 FSWSGPNGF
+837 
-846 ASSDA
+846 
-851 TPTVDNVLSTNSGTY
+851 
-866 SLIVTVN
+866 
-873 GTVLPTAKTDVVINE
+873 
-888 IQHTEITDSIHPGE
+888 
-902 TFLFNGQQLSAS
+902 
-914 GTYNNT
+914 
-920 LVSAI
+920 
-925 SGCDSIV
+925 
-932 TLNLTVV
+932 
-939 DYDPI
+939 
-944 IITNNGPLC
+944 
-953 EGESLSFNVKNA
+953 
-965 PKNASFSWSGPDGFS
+965 
-980 SNDENPTVGNALCT
+980 
-994 NSGTY
+994 
-999 SLTVTVNG
+999 
-1007 TVLPTTETDVVVNK
+1007 
-1021 IQHTEISD
+1021 
-1029 TILQGEAFL
+1029 
-1038 FNGQQISVSGTY
+1038 GTY

-1081 NSPLCEGGNLSLYI
+1081 NSPLCEGENLSLYI
-1095 DDAPEGVSYEWVG
+1095 DDAPEGVSYEWNG

-1120 IDDVTKSNSGIYS
+1120 IDGVTKSNSGIYS
-1133 VKYEYKGKSFNLTTP
+1133 VKYEYKGKSFSLTTP

-1167 TYKIGDVEYSE
+1167 TYKIGDAEYSE

-1185 LVSATD
+1185 LVSATN

-1205 AKADLIPEIVF
+1205 SKADLIPEMVF

-1235 SDINVTIYDRMG
+1235 SDITVTIYDRMG

>member
-1 MFFILIGINTQIK
+1 MLLFFIMIGIDMQMK
-14 AQEFFFNENVVS
+14 AQVFFSNEDVVP

-38 PAGTSGEMAFEFSS
+38 PAGTSGEEAFDFSS

-70 PGMLGITIEHSAGY
+70 PGMLGITMEHSEGY
-84 DVDFACYGPFT
+84 DVDFACYGPFK

-102 IKNINEDVTI
+102 INSINEDITI
-112 YAVEDDYSF
+112 YNVEDDLSIF
-121 LDIYSPSDTCYPQS
+121 DVYSPSDTCYTQS
-135 YLDEYK
+135 YLDEYN
-141 RIKALEDSI
+141 RVMDLEDSI
-150 SDDCYSRFFQLD
+150 YNDCSSRFFLLN
-162 YDDFASYWEYEE
+162 YFDFNSDQEYEE
-174 YCDAEYENFM
+174 YCEAEYENLM
-184 ECIDEASQKEHV
+184 ECIDETAQKEHAI
-196 VYPPDPVQFD
+196 YPPDPVQFD

-222 SMVDC
+222 SIVDC

-287 CEGESFDLDVNNA
+287 CEGESFELDVNNA

-320 PTISNA
+320 PTISNV

-350 PVIVNKRQVVD
+350 PVVVNKRHVVD

-373 FGDEILTTSGE
+373 FGDEILTTTGE
-384 YQKTFTSEDTG
+384 YQKTFTSEVTG

-419 VCEGDAIS
+419 VCEGNTIS
-427 FEVINSP
+427 FEVLKSP
-434 EDATFLWTGPNGFS
+434 EDATFLWTGPNGFT

-511 ISASG
+511 IS
-516 TYQDTL
+516 
-522 TSSLSGCDSIVTL
+522 
-535 NLKVV
+535 
-540 DYDPITI
+540 
-547 TNNGPLCE
+547 
-555 GESLSFSVKNAPENA
+555 
-570 EFSWSGPNGFSSVA
+570 
-584 DSPIVD
+584 
-590 NVLSSNSGTYSL
+590 
-602 TVTVNGTVLPTAETD
+602 
-617 VVVNEI
+617 
-623 KRAEISESIHQGE
+623 
-636 SFLFNG
+636 
-642 QQISVSGTY
+642 
-651 HDTLT
+651 
-656 SSLSG
+656 
-661 CDSIVTLNLEVVDY
+661 
-675 DLITITNNGPLCEG
+675 
-689 ESLSFSVKN
+689 
-698 APKNATFSWSG
+698 
-709 PNGFTSVADSPIV
+709 
-722 DNVLSTNGG
+722 
-731 TYSLTITVNGTVLP
+731 
-745 TAETDVVVNEIK
+745 
-757 RVEISESIH
+757 
-766 RGESFLFNGQQ
+766 
-777 ISVSGTYQA
+777 
-786 TLTSATSGCDSIV
+786 
-799 TLDLTVVDYDPIIIT
+799 
-814 NNSPLCEGELLSFNV
+814 
-829 KNVPENAT
+829 VP
-837 FSWSGPNGF
+837 
-846 ASSDA
+846 
-851 TPTVDNVLSTNSGTY
+851 
-866 SLIVTVN
+866 
-873 GTVLPTAKTDVVINE
+873 
-888 IQHTEITDSIHPGE
+888 
-902 TFLFNGQQLSAS
+902 
-914 GTYNNT
+914 
-920 LVSAI
+920 
-925 SGCDSIV
+925 
-932 TLNLTVV
+932 
-939 DYDPI
+939 
-944 IITNNGPLC
+944 
-953 EGESLSFNVKNA
+953 
-965 PKNASFSWSGPDGFS
+965 
-980 SNDENPTVGNALCT
+980 
-994 NSGTY
+994 
-999 SLTVTVNG
+999 
-1007 TVLPTTETDVVVNK
+1007 
-1021 IQHTEISD
+1021 
-1029 TILQGEAFL
+1029 
-1038 FNGQQISVSGTY
+1038 GTY

-1071 EEIAPAIVSS
+1071 EEIAPAIASN
-1081 NSPLCEGGNLSLYI
+1081 NSPLCEGESLSLYI
-1095 DDAPEGVSYEWVG
+1095 DDAPEGVSYEWTG

-1120 IDDVTKSNSGIYS
+1120 IDGVTKSNSGIYS
-1133 VKYEYKGKSFNLTTP
+1133 VKYEYKGKSFSLTTP

-1167 TYKIGDVEYSE
+1167 TYKIGDAEYSE

-1185 LVSATD
+1185 LVSATN

-1205 AKADLIPEIVF
+1205 SKADLIPEMVF

-1235 SDINVTIYDRMG
+1235 SDITVTIYDRMG